1 MYEEEGK
8 VLISK
13 EGEAHMSHHIIIVHR
28 EKKSAAYSTLMRGQG
43 AHHACSY
50 SHIQGHAAGRA
61 LGNPV
66 P

>member
-1 MYEEEGK
+1 
-8 VLISK
+8 
-13 EGEAHMSHHIIIVHR
+13 MSHHIIIVHR